1 MRRIPGWF
9 AIGEILVAGFVVL
22 SIFSI
27 VLYAP
32 FWMIGGLMRNRR
44 RPAERVVRWWP
55 LIAVFSLVAF
65 VVIFI
70 LCSEDLIE
78 RLGNFTVWSA
88 ALWVVTLLFG
98 LASVVSFLVA
108 LRASS
113 EEVRTGVRRFS
124 RTVSTAL
131 LIAAAYL
138 TYWGIIGIRTWA

>member
-32 FWMIGGLMRNRR
+32 FWMIGGLMRSRR
-44 RPAERVVRWWP
+44 RPAERAMRWWP
-55 LIAVFSLVAF
+55 LIAVLSLVAF

-88 ALWVVTLLFG
+88 ALWVVSLLFG
-98 LASVVSFLVA
+98 LASLVSFLVA
-108 LRASS
+108 LRGSS
-113 EEVRTGVRRFS
+113 AGVRPGVRRFS
-124 RTVSTAL
+124 RIVSLAL
-131 LIAAAYL
+131 VIAAAYL
-138 TYWGIIGIRTWA
+138 AYWGIIGVRTWA

>member
-32 FWMIGGLMRNRR
+32 FWMIGGLVPSRR
-44 RPAERVVRWWP
+44 RPAERAMRWWP
-55 LIAVFSLVAF
+55 LIAVLSLVAF

-78 RLGNFTVWSA
+78 RMGNFTVWSA
-88 ALWVVTLLFG
+88 ALWVVSLLFG
-98 LASVVSFLVA
+98 LASLVSFLVA
-108 LRASS
+108 LRGSTAG
-113 EEVRTGVRRFS
+113 VRPGVRRFS
-124 RTVSTAL
+124 RIVSTAL
-131 LIAAAYL
+131 LIASAYL

>member
-1 MRRIPGWF
+1 M
-9 AIGEILVAGFVVL
+9 VL

-44 RPAERVVRWWP
+44 RPAERAMRWWP
-55 LIAVFSLVAF
+55 LIAVLSLLAF

-88 ALWVVTLLFG
+88 GLWVVSLLFG
-98 LASVVSFLVA
+98 SSSLVSFLVA
-108 LRASS
+108 LRGSS
-113 EEVRTGVRRFS
+113 AGVHPGVRRFS
-124 RTVSTAL
+124 RIVSLAL
-131 LIAAAYL
+131 VIAAAYL
-138 TYWGIIGIRTWA
+138 AYWGIIGVRTWA